1 MLVGLDTFD
10 DTGIVQVSDELAI
23 LHTADLITPVVDDPF
38 AFGRI
43 AAANSLSDVYAMGGE
58 PLSALNIVAWP
69 PDADDAV
76 LVEILRGGADACR
89 EAGCPI
95 VGGHTIDDE
104 EPKYG
109 LSVTGTINPG
119 RIARNVGARPDD
131 ILFLT
136 KPLGTGIL
144 ATAVKGGLASP
155 EQIEAMTGSMS
166 SLNRAAA
173 RVAMSA
179 GATAMTDV
187 TGFGLIGH
195 LKEMLGD
202 DADLGVEIYADAIPL
217 LPGVWEHLD
226 GGMIPAGAYRNRD
239 AAADGLSVDPSVTD
253 GFDLIVC
260 DPQTSGG
267 LAVAVPPGNEALFI
281 KTAGE
286 QNIETA
292 RVGLF
297 ARSGLCRVVP
307 GEK

>member
-1 MLVGLDTFD
+1 MDTFD
-10 DTGIVQVSDELAI
+10 DTGIVQVSEELAI

-43 AAANSLSDVYAMGGE
+43 AAVNSLSDIYAMGGE

-69 PDADDAV
+69 PDADDA
-76 LVEILRGGADACR
+76 LLADILRGGEDACR

-109 LSVTGTINPG
+109 LSVTGTIHPD
-119 RIARNVGARPDD
+119 RILRNVGARPGD
-131 ILFLT
+131 ILYLT

-144 ATAVKGGLASP
+144 ATAVKGGLASA
-155 EQIEAMTGSMS
+155 EQIHAMTQSMS
-166 SLNRAAA
+166 ALNRAAA
-173 RVAMSA
+173 RAAMSA
-179 GATAMTDV
+179 GASAMTDV

-202 DADLGVEIYADAIPL
+202 DADLGIEIDADVVPL

-226 GGMIPAGAYRNRD
+226 GGMVPAGAYRNRD
-239 AAADGLSVDPSVTD
+239 AVADGLSIDPSVAD

-267 LAVAVPPGNEALFI
+267 LAVAIPPGNEAPFI

-286 QNIETA
+286 QNLETV

-297 ARSGLCRVVP
+297 DRSGLCRVVS
-307 GEK
+307 GDHS

>member
-43 AAANSLSDVYAMGGE
+43 AAVNSLSDVYAMGGE

-69 PDADDAV
+69 PEADDVV
-76 LVEILRGGADACR
+76 LAEILRGGADACR

-109 LSVTGTINPG
+109 LSVTGTIHPG
-119 RIARNVGARPDD
+119 RIARNVGARPGDV
-131 ILFLT
+131 LYLT

-155 EQIEAMTGSMS
+155 EQVEAMTGSMS

-202 DADLGVEIYADAIPL
+202 DPDLGVEIHADAIPL

-239 AAADGLSVDPSVTD
+239 AAADGLSVAPSVTD

-267 LAVAVPPGNEALFI
+267 LAVAIPPANEAVFI
-281 KTAGE
+281 EAAGA
-286 QNIETA
+286 QSIEA
-292 RVGLF
+292 VRVGLF
-297 ARSGLCRVVP
+297 DRSGLCRAVP
-307 GEK
+307 AER